1 MAGALIATV
10 GASYFAFSHS
20 VTCACYIIRHRLA
33 RGDYSAKIRL
43 VDDDGKVH
51 LDLEY
56 LLEIAKDY

>member
-1 MAGALIATV
+1 MFMISIYL
-10 GASYFAFSHS
+10 YFGDS
-20 VTCACYIIRHRLA
+20 RLA

-56 LLEIAKDY
+56 LLEIAKEY